1 MTKINDRSAPTP
13 DATTPPSLAETPPL
27 ETLPRG
33 TVERLE
39 KEEGWLVPAIV
50 ARAFVAAGVGL
61 RVKVLRRLLPAVG
74 PLALT
79 VVGGGAFA
87 RYVGQAR
94 WSALSV
100 SISDA
105 ARITSAQV
113 YELATYVQ
121 QSNPEVTRQ
130 ILAVLSRDVTT
141 MTALGATVGAIVL
154 SYLSGKSAP
163 ARAG

>member
-1 MTKINDRSAPTP
+1 MTKTTDHSANPP
-13 DATTPPSLAETPPL
+13 DAVLASVAEAAPL

-39 KEEGWLVPAIV
+39 KEAGWLVPAIV

-87 RYVGQAR
+87 R
-94 WSALSV
+94 
-100 SISDA
+100 
-105 ARITSAQV
+105 
-113 YELATYVQ
+113 
-121 QSNPEVTRQ
+121 
-130 ILAVLSRDVTT
+130 
-141 MTALGATVGAIVL
+141 
-154 SYLSGKSAP
+154 
-163 ARAG
+163 